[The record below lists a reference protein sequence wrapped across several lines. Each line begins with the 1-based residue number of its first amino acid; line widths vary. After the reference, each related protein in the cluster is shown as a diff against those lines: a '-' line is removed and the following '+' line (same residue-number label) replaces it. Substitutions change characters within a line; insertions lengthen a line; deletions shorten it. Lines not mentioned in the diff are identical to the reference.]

1 MRDILEFLDQD
12 MAEWAQHIDLF
23 GIVRGPPDHVFEV
36 DPSAKPLPL
45 FAEGGLAARAEFHL

>member
-1 MRDILEFLDQD
+1 MEFLDQV